1 MSLYAQA
8 QADALRDE
16 LQPLIDDVLAQAAAA
31 PEWLRSTVAASA
43 ERIASLI
50 DELAAT
56 DSADERME
64 LDAQARDE
72 ARGLRGWVTP
82 TAPSPSAVHEAH
94 ARFAMSMG
102 LSESE
107 ADEFATLLEAQ

>member
-16 LQPLIDDVLAQAAAA
+16 LQPLIDDYISMSAPDWKRAIVADAAKRVEELLTAIAA
-31 PEWLRSTVAASA
+31 TEDAI
-43 ERIASLI
+43 ER
-50 DELAAT
+50 DELAA
-56 DSADERME
+56 
-64 LDAQARDE
+64 E
-72 ARGLRGWVTP
+72 ARMAVQGLRPWFVA